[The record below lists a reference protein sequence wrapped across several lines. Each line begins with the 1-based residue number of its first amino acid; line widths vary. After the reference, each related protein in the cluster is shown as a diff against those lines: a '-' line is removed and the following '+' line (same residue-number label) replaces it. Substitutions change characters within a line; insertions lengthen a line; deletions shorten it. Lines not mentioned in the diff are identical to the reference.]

1 MYRTVLYCVNWAQY
15 RLDFSVFGI
24 AHCQCLL
31 TIILYKVS
39 TVGGGALVPA
49 APGGGLAPI
58 PPEPKGAPRV
68 AQIMRWAWKKLVCLK
83 SHTPK
88 SPKTFLTVYCMLNM
102 IGVLQV
108 WGRRKR
114 KKWRHF
120 HRPPSNTVTFYISP
134 LLEQGTIPESSLK
147 VKEQKLL
154 LSLLLM
160 HQLSCKFIMT

>member
-1 MYRTVLYCVNWAQY
+1 MFFFFQIFNIFYGVLLFIKYLLMYRTVLYCVNWAQY

-49 APGGGLAPI
+49 APRGGLAPI

-120 HRPPSNTVTFYISP
+120 HRPPSNNILYFTTLGARDNPRV
-134 LLEQGTIPESSLK
+134 
-147 VKEQKLL
+147 
-154 LSLLLM
+154 
-160 HQLSCKFIMT
+160 QL